1 MKEAVNK
8 MTQEVKSYFAKIN
21 RENNPNYIFK
31 IHLSDQSQ
39 ENLSINS
46 LFDIDISDEEEL
58 NLLRQKAQEELKKY
72 AANSL
77 TDLEPSKHS
86 EVSFKI
92 ELTDPN
98 MKPIRCKMRPIAHNL
113 KDKVKQALAEQE
125 AAGIIRKSFS
135 AWSAPLKFVHKPD
148 GTIRITVD
156 YSPQNKVIK
165 QDAYPFPNIA
175 EIYKRLSESG
185 VFSKIDLKAA
195 YHQIPVEFWSI
206 QFTAFICEFG
216 LYEYVS
222 MPMGIKTAPA
232 WFQRF
237 MEATF
242 ADFIKSK
249 VVEVYL
255 DDTIVHTLN
264 MQQRSCVLEKV
275 FERIKERNIKILYE
289 KLNWYRKK

>member
-1 MKEAVNK
+1 MIIDPDQIANDIKIIATNHNSKYPCILGRDLINETPKLKTHLDNMKEAVNK

-135 AWSAPLKFVHKPD
+135 AWSAPLK
-148 GTIRITVD
+148 I
-156 YSPQNKVIK
+156 VINR
-165 QDAYPFPNIA
+165 YN
-175 EIYKRLSESG
+175 
-185 VFSKIDLKAA
+185 
-195 YHQIPVEFWSI
+195 
-206 QFTAFICEFG
+206 
-216 LYEYVS
+216 
-222 MPMGIKTAPA
+222 
-232 WFQRF
+232 
-237 MEATF
+237 
-242 ADFIKSK
+242 
-249 VVEVYL
+249 
-255 DDTIVHTLN
+255 N
-264 MQQRSCVLEKV
+264 
-275 FERIKERNIKILYE
+275 
-289 KLNWYRKK
+289 